1 MHTSSWRSLE
11 SNVDLNRA
19 AFTLV
24 VKGDAAYYVIL
35 LGAMTQTYGGTDCL
49 AYVRT
54 MPDGES
60 KRARKWCPL
69 APAIMAAAEYDLF
82 ARSGQAISPIPFTR
96 G

>member
-19 AFTLV
+19 ASTLV
-24 VKGDAAYYVIL
+24 VKGEAAYHVIL
-35 LGAMTQTYGGTDCL
+35 LGSLTQTYGGTDCL

-54 MPDGES
+54 MPDGEFE
-60 KRARKWCPL
+60 RARKWCPL
-69 APAIMAAAEYDLF
+69 APAIMATEYDLF
-82 ARSGQAISPIPFTR
+82 ARSGQVISPIPFTR